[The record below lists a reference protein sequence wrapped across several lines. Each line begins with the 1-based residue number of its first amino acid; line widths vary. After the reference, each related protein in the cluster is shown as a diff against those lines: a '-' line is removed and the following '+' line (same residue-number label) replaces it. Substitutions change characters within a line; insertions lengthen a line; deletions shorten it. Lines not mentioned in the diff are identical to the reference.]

1 MAPRMEADFDWG
13 DVQASVPTYDKGDYE
28 VVIERVRGQAWYKK
42 DEKGNPTSEIVKV
55 IKLAPKMIGQIDS
68 KGQIDGKLADKPV
81 SDIQLYIHSEGARTM
96 AKKQMM
102 AITGYNQDDEQDEK
116 KFNEMLKQSGLDLK
130 TSVEEDEEGK
140 LQLKIGEGYEK
151 LLKGK
156 HVRVNME
163 PEIYKQKGS
172 DVEETRQ
179 KFNRLTGTNIAANKA
194 SAAAASARGKATAGV
209 R

>member
-13 DVQASVPTYDKGDYE
+13 DVQASVPTYEKGDYE
-28 VVIERVRGQAWYKK
+28 LSIERVRGQAWYKK
-42 DEKGNPTSEIVKV
+42 DKAGNPTSEIVKV
-55 IKLAPKMIGQIDS
+55 IKLVPKMVGQIDS
-68 KGQIDGKLADKPV
+68 KGQIDPKLAEKPV
-81 SDIQLYIHSEGARTM
+81 AEIQLYIHSEGARQM

-102 AITGYNQDDEQDEK
+102 AIAGYNQDDEQDEK

-130 TSVEEDEEGK
+130 TSVEEDDEGK

-156 HVRVNME
+156 HVRANME
-163 PEIYKQKGS
+163 KEMYTPPAGGEPE
-172 DVEETRQ
+172 ERQ
-179 KFNRLTGTNIAANKA
+179 KYNRLTGVNIVANKA
-194 SAAAASARGKATAGV
+194 AKAAAGGR